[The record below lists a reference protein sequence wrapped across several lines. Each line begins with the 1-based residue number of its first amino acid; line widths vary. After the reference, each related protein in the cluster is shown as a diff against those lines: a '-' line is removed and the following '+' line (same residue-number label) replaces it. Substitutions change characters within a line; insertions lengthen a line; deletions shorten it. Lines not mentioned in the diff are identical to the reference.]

1 MISSG
6 PLFEEIGEKLLIK
19 LHWPVEKVEIADRIL
34 RRMNEKYAVR
44 QLEQQVCRDRDED
57 WVLATAEAARC
68 EYLVTGDGD
77 LLVLGEF
84 KGAKIVRPAE
94 FGTII
99 GLPRS

>member
-1 MISSG
+1 MVLSG
-6 PLFEEIGEKLLIK
+6 PLFEEIVEKLSKK
-19 LHWPVEKVEIADRIL
+19 LRWPVEKVAIADRIL
-34 RRMNEKYAVR
+34 RRMNERQAVR
-44 QLEQQVCRDRDED
+44 QLEQQVCRDRDDD
-57 WVLATAEAARC
+57 WVLATAETGRC

-84 KGAKIVRPAE
+84 KGVKIVKPAE